1 MWFDKFNGFEN
12 MCFDTDGILPGSP
25 GLYAGGVFIGVDLPL
40 GSSGENTDIF
50 NEQSENYHILL
61 REVPLPKPC
70 IPKP

>member
-1 MWFDKFNGFEN
+1 MRFDKFHGFEN
-12 MCFDTDGILPGSP
+12 MCFDSDGILPGSP

-40 GSSGENTDIF
+40 GPSGENSALF

-61 REVPLPKPC
+61 REVPSPKLS